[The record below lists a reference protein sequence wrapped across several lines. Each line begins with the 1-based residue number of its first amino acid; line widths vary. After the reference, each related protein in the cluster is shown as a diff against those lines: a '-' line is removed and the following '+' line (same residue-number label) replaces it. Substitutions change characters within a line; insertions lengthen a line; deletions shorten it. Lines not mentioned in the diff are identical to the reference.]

1 MDFED
6 LLRLVRRRL
15 TLILMLGTLGLS
27 ISVFQTSKIDP
38 LYEATA
44 TVFVSTPPSLSE
56 VGQSTGNKLGELATG
71 NNFTQARV
79 KSYATIVNNASTLEP
94 VISELDLPYG
104 VQELAKQV
112 SATTPSDTVLM
123 YITAVN
129 KDPVLAAQI
138 ANSVA
143 LNFSETVLNIE
154 LNSSLDLTQLI
165 KLSVVRNAEPNFVP
179 ISPRKQF
186 NYFFGLFAGLMFGL
200 LISLFLKFLDKS
212 IKSERDLGET
222 PLFGVVAFDP
232 SATATPL
239 VSQLGTYAIRTE
251 AFRLLRTNV
260 LHTLDRKDKNCLAIS
275 SCFSGEGKTTTT
287 LNLGL
292 TIAKAGFSVVIVE
305 ADMRRP
311 GLLKYLKNSNLT
323 ITSAE
328 VGLSTLLE
336 SESLS
341 KGRRKIAKAT
351 TELSDSRL
359 EIIFAGTIPDNP
371 AELLGSESFVELI
384 QYLKQKYDYVIVDTP
399 PVLAVADASIVGR
412 VTQEMLIVLHA
423 GKTSKRNFEAT
434 REAMLGVG
442 VNLTGVMLNKVPKH
456 KAGEHY
462 GYTYS
467 DPQMGYYRYSYVYDP
482 NQESSEPEV
491 RESFRS
497 KLSKLK
503 VSKSE
508 VQVNPDTEIS
518 KLIESKSEFE
528 ILLEEIRIKEKN

>member
-1 MDFED
+1 MDFDE

-15 TLILMLGTLGLS
+15 ALILILGTFGLS
-27 ISVFQTSKIDP
+27 FSVYQTSKITP
-38 LYEATA
+38 LFDATA
-44 TVFVSTPPSLSE
+44 TIFVSTPPSVND
-56 VGQSTGNKLGELATG
+56 VGQSSGNKLGELATG
-71 NNFTQARV
+71 SNFTQARV

-94 VISELDLPYG
+94 VIAELDLPYG
-104 VQELAKQV
+104 VQELATQV

-123 YITAVN
+123 YVKAVN
-129 KDPVLAAQI
+129 KDPELAAKI

-143 LNFSETVLNIE
+143 QNFSETVLNIE

-179 ISPRKQF
+179 ISPRKNF
-186 NYFFGLFAGLMFGL
+186 NYFLGLFAGLMLAL

-212 IKSERDLGET
+212 IKSEKDLGAT
-222 PLFGVVAFDP
+222 PLFGVIAFD
-232 SATATPL
+232 STAATNPL

-260 LHTLDRKDKNCLAIS
+260 LHTLDTKDRNCLAVS

-311 GLLKYLKNSNLT
+311 GLNKYLKQSEIKVT
-323 ITSAE
+323 PAE

-336 SESLS
+336 FEQFSAVKKKLS
-341 KGRRKIAKAT
+341 KSIVQIP
-351 TELSDSRL
+351 DSNL
-359 EIIFAGTIPDNP
+359 EILFAGSIPDNP
-371 AELLGSESFVELI
+371 AELLGSEIFVDLI
-384 QYLKQKYDYVIVDTP
+384 EYLKGQYDYVIVDTP

-423 GKTSKRNFEAT
+423 GETSKRNFEAT

-442 VNLTGVMLNKVPKH
+442 VSLTGVMLNKVPKH

-467 DPQMGYYRYSYVYDP
+467 DPQMGYYRYSYVYSP
-482 NQESSEPEV
+482 KKESSEPEG
-491 RESFRS
+491 
-497 KLSKLK
+497 
-503 VSKSE
+503 SKSLKSK
-508 VQVNPDTEIS
+508 IS
-518 KLIESKSEFE
+518 NFRNSKSKEEAMPLPEIVKVVETKSDFE
-528 ILLEEIRIKEKN
+528 LLLEEINKK

>member
-1 MDFED
+1 MDFEE

-15 TLILMLGTLGLS
+15 ALILILGTLGLAF
-27 ISVFQTSKIDP
+27 SVYQTSKITP
-38 LYEATA
+38 LYDATA
-44 TVFVSTPPSLSE
+44 TIFVSTPPSLNDL
-56 VGQSTGNKLGELATG
+56 GQSSGNKLGELATG
-71 NNFTQARV
+71 NSFTQARV

-104 VQELAKQV
+104 VQELATQV
-112 SATTPSDTVLM
+112 SATTPTDTVLM
-123 YITAVN
+123 YVKAVN
-129 KDPVLAAQI
+129 KDPVLAAKI

-165 KLSVVRNAEPNFVP
+165 KLSVVQNAEPNFVP
-179 ISPRKQF
+179 ISPRKNF
-186 NYFFGLFAGLMFGL
+186 NYFVGLFAGLMLAL

-212 IKSERDLGET
+212 IKSEKDLGAT
-222 PLFGVVAFDP
+222 PLFGVIAFDG
-232 SATATPL
+232 SAAATPL
-239 VSQLGTYAIRTE
+239 VTQLGTYAIRTE

-260 LHTLDRKDKNCLAIS
+260 LHTLDSKEDNCLAIS

-311 GLLKYLKNSNLT
+311 GLLKYLMQSEMK
-323 ITSAE
+323 ITPAE
-328 VGLSTLLE
+328 VGLSNLLE
-336 SESLS
+336 FEQFSIVKKKLS
-341 KGRRKIAKAT
+341 KSIVRVP
-351 TELSDSRL
+351 ESNL
-359 EIIFAGTIPDNP
+359 EILFAGSIPENP
-371 AELLGSESFVELI
+371 AELLGGETFVDLI
-384 QYLKQKYDYVIVDTP
+384 GYLKEQYDYVIVDTP

-412 VTQEMLIVLHA
+412 VTQEILIVLHA
-423 GKTSKRNFEAT
+423 GETSKRNFEAT

-467 DPQMGYYRYSYVYDP
+467 DPQMGYYRYSYVYSPTQGSGD
-482 NQESSEPEV
+482 SENPKGLK
-491 RESFRS
+491 S
-497 KLSKLK
+497 KLTNLRK
-503 VSKSE
+503 SKSKDQE
-508 VQVNPDTEIS
+508 ITPTET
-518 KLIESKSEFE
+518 LNVVETKSEFE
-528 ILLEEIRIKEKN
+528 LLLEEIKKR